1 MRLLWQILL
10 PMRDCR
16 WFQTRYPL
24 VWKDRIWTKFVPIR
38 SIIVYMLVA
47 TINSETRICFSKRY
61 NLVAT
66 SIISRNILKEPSIE
80 DALARNLSHFVAG
93 RWGGSLEGLE
103 RWFEEITIYP
113 RTCSILERDTMADIR
128 ISIVERKL
136 RVVWSCDD
144 RIAELYSFVC
154 TVVWRDDFDRVGVCI
169 SYCCIYLWLAITTQ
183 GKGDVIFWR

>member
-1 MRLLWQILL
+1 
-10 PMRDCR
+10 MRDYR

-61 NLVAT
+61 QSSRYKHNLEEHSEGT
-66 SIISRNILKEPSIE
+66 KRR
-80 DALARNLSHFVAG
+80 RNLTHFVAG

-113 RTCSILERDTMADIR
+113 RTCSILERDIMAGIR

-144 RIAELYSFVC
+144 QIAELYSFVC
-154 TVVWRDDFDRVGVCI
+154 TVVWRDDFEPGCVLVIVVFI
-169 SYCCIYLWLAITTQ
+169 SDWL
-183 GKGDVIFWR
+183 

>member
-1 MRLLWQILL
+1 
-10 PMRDCR
+10 MRDCR

-47 TINSETRICFSKRY
+47 TINLETRICFSKRY
-61 NLVAT
+61 QSSRYKHNLEEHSEGT
-66 SIISRNILKEPSIE
+66 KRR
-80 DALARNLSHFVAG
+80 RNLTHFVAG

-113 RTCSILERDTMADIR
+113 RTCSILERDIMAGIR

-144 RIAELYSFVC
+144 QIAELYSFVC
-154 TVVWRDDFDRVGVCI
+154 TVVWRDDFEPGCVLVIVVFI
-169 SYCCIYLWLAITTQ
+169 SDWL
-183 GKGDVIFWR
+183 

>member
-1 MRLLWQILL
+1 
-10 PMRDCR
+10 MRDCR

-24 VWKDRIWTKFVPIR
+24 VWKDKIWTKFVPIR
-38 SIIVYMLVA
+38 SILSIIVYMLVA
-47 TINSETRICFSKRY
+47 TINLETRICFSKRY
-61 NLVAT
+61 QSSRYKHNLEEHSEGT
-66 SIISRNILKEPSIE
+66 KHR
-80 DALARNLSHFVAG
+80 RNLTHFVAG

>member
-10 PMRDCR
+10 PMRDYR

-113 RTCSILERDTMADIR
+113 RTCSILERDIMAGIR

-154 TVVWRDDFDRVGVCI
+154 TVVWRDDFEPGCVLVIVVFI
-169 SYCCIYLWLAITTQ
+169 SDWL
-183 GKGDVIFWR
+183 

>member
-61 NLVAT
+61 QSSRYKHNLEEHSEGT
-66 SIISRNILKEPSIE
+66 KRR
-80 DALARNLSHFVAG
+80 RNLTHFVAG

-113 RTCSILERDTMADIR
+113 RTCSILERDIMAGIR

-144 RIAELYSFVC
+144 QIAELYSFVC

>member
-1 MRLLWQILL
+1 
-10 PMRDCR
+10 MRDCR

-61 NLVAT
+61 QSSRYKHNLEEHSEGT
-66 SIISRNILKEPSIE
+66 KRR
-80 DALARNLSHFVAG
+80 RNLTHFVAG

-144 RIAELYSFVC
+144 QIAELYSFVC
-154 TVVWRDDFDRVGVCI
+154 TVVWRDDFEPGCVLVIVVFI
-169 SYCCIYLWLAITTQ
+169 SDWL
-183 GKGDVIFWR
+183 

>member
-1 MRLLWQILL
+1 
-10 PMRDCR
+10 MRDCR

-47 TINSETRICFSKRY
+47 TINLETRICFSKRY
-61 NLVAT
+61 QSSRYKHNLEEHSEGT
-66 SIISRNILKEPSIE
+66 KRR
-80 DALARNLSHFVAG
+80 RNLTHFVAG

-113 RTCSILERDTMADIR
+113 RTCSILERDIMAGIR

-154 TVVWRDDFDRVGVCI
+154 TVVWRDDFEPGCVLVIVVFI
-169 SYCCIYLWLAITTQ
+169 SDWL
-183 GKGDVIFWR
+183 

>member
-1 MRLLWQILL
+1 
-10 PMRDCR
+10 MRDCR

-61 NLVAT
+61 QSSRYKHNLEEHSEGT
-66 SIISRNILKEPSIE
+66 KRR
-80 DALARNLSHFVAG
+80 RNLTHFVAG

-113 RTCSILERDTMADIR
+113 RTCSILERDIMAGIR

-144 RIAELYSFVC
+144 QIAELYSFVC
-154 TVVWRDDFDRVGVCI
+154 TVVWRDDFEPGCVLVIVVFI
-169 SYCCIYLWLAITTQ
+169 SDWL
-183 GKGDVIFWR
+183 

>member
-1 MRLLWQILL
+1 
-10 PMRDCR
+10 MRDYR

-61 NLVAT
+61 QSSRYKHNLEEHSEGT
-66 SIISRNILKEPSIE
+66 KRR
-80 DALARNLSHFVAG
+80 RNLTHFVAG

-113 RTCSILERDTMADIR
+113 RTCSILERDIMAGIR

-154 TVVWRDDFDRVGVCI
+154 TVVWRDDFEPGCVLVIVVFI
-169 SYCCIYLWLAITTQ
+169 SDWL
-183 GKGDVIFWR
+183 